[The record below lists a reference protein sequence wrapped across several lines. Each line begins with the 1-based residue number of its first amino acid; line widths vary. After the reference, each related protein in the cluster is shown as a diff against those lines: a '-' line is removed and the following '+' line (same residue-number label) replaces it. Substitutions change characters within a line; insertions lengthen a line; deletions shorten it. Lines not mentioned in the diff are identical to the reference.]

1 MKYVDMKFLATAGAA
16 IAVLGLTGL
25 LATAAAGTTATLA
38 QLDASVI
45 AIDGCEHCA
54 EKGYEVSMVDSR
66 AAPPQ
71 LAALIARGEA
81 DLVVTTSLNNGDYV
95 AVWQSKVASGV
106 YGQIYTHKGQSRG
119 NEFRIHAD
127 VEEGSLPI
135 VHLQPNG
142 EFVARWQ
149 RRGATYKRRF
159 DAFGMPL
166 GAEVRLK

>member
-1 MKYVDMKFLATAGAA
+1 MKYVDIKFLATAGAA

-25 LATAAAGTTATLA
+25 LATVAAGTTATPA
-38 QLDASVI
+38 QPDASVI
-45 AIDGCEHCA
+45 AIDT
-54 EKGYEVSMVDSR
+54 EKEYEVSMVDSR

-106 YGQIYTHKGQSRG
+106 YGQIYTHKGQPRG

-142 EFVARWQ
+142 EFVARWK
-149 RRGATYKRRF
+149 RAGATYERRF
-159 DAFGMPL
+159 DSFGIPL
-166 GAEVRLK
+166 GAEARLK